1 MVSPERCIEIYINVD
16 SERFLPLTFQ
26 FTHTPIMLCYA
37 MLRPTTAIKEVS
49 LSDRP
54 KDPRRLCPAHQRSSH
69 TGSTKTEAPSD
80 LLTLIMPL
88 LLGEEQ
94 WLKTLRETETGAA
107 TYIAIE
113 VAGRKN
119 LWLKFGIGVY

>member
-1 MVSPERCIEIYINVD
+1 
-16 SERFLPLTFQ
+16 
-26 FTHTPIMLCYA
+26 
-37 MLRPTTAIKEVS
+37 MLRPTTAIKEFS

>member
-1 MVSPERCIEIYINVD
+1 
-16 SERFLPLTFQ
+16 
-26 FTHTPIMLCYA
+26 
-37 MLRPTTAIKEVS
+37 
-49 LSDRP
+49 
-54 KDPRRLCPAHQRSSH
+54 
-69 TGSTKTEAPSD
+69 
-80 LLTLIMPL
+80 MPL

-119 LWLKFGIGVY
+119 LWLKFGTGVY